1 MIRRMRPKLTYANVV
16 ATLALFI
23 ALGGSS
29 YAAIKLPRN
38 SVGSTQIRSKAV
50 GASELAPRSVTSRT
64 INDRSV
70 GIDDISTRAKAALRG
85 RQGPTGLQGMPGI
98 PGPSGVT
105 FSGAFNTRPSKE
117 RGNALLANRTGG
129 TNEYIVQFPVNVDAC
144 VATATL
150 ATVEGGFPVIPPAGR
165 VTVAHANGNVTV
177 RTFDENG
184 NATALPF
191 NVLVAC

>member
-1 MIRRMRPKLTYANVV
+1 MIRRTRLNFTYANVV

-38 SVGSTQIRSKAV
+38 SVGSAQIRAKAV
-50 GASELAPRSVTSRT
+50 GGSELAPRSVTSRT

-70 GIDDISTRAKAALRG
+70 GIDDISTRAKATLRG
-85 RQGPTGLQGMPGI
+85 RQGPTGLQGAPGV

-105 FSGAFNTRPSKE
+105 FSGAVSTSPLKE
-117 RGNALLANRTGG
+117 RGSALRVNRAGG
-129 TNEYIVQFPVNVDAC
+129 TNEYIVEFPRNVDAC